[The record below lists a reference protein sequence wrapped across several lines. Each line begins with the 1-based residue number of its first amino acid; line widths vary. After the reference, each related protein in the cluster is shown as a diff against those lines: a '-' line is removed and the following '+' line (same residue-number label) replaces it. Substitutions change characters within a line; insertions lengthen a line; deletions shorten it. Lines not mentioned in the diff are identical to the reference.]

1 MFYLSILSPFAEDKI
16 RLLGFTTL
24 HDTRRYAIPQCW
36 APHTQTQWHG
46 VYLIFRRT
54 RHGITDQP
62 DCHDDPQVDE
72 RGSDHGGQGPRIER
86 PLAHGARLPDQTPAS
101 PCPPRPRPRPPP
113 ARHPRAVPCHTIVPS
128 LHVSRDGVAGAC
140 RRFGRLDTYR
150 VVGIAAIAD
159 CHQGVLDSL
168 VGCKVSQTRKQVRP
182 PSPHRPNTHTLFV
195 SRHQFH
201 LPLLSHR
208 FLDSDHLI
216 HHMASPHRSST
227 CAGNLL
233 DLPA

>member
-1 MFYLSILSPFAEDKI
+1 M
-16 RLLGFTTL
+16 
-24 HDTRRYAIPQCW
+24 
-36 APHTQTQWHG
+36 
-46 VYLIFRRT
+46 
-54 RHGITDQP
+54 
-62 DCHDDPQVDE
+62 
-72 RGSDHGGQGPRIER
+72 
-86 PLAHGARLPDQTPAS
+86 
-101 PCPPRPRPRPPP
+101 
-113 ARHPRAVPCHTIVPS
+113 
-128 LHVSRDGVAGAC
+128 SRDGVAGAC

-182 PSPHRPNTHTLFV
+182 PSPHALTRTLF
-195 SRHQFH
+195 
-201 LPLLSHR
+201 LSFGISSTCPFFR
-208 FLDSDHLI
+208 TGFSTQTTS